1 MKERPIIMSGPMVRA
16 IIEGRKTQTR
26 RLVRINSPGLATAL
40 EAFPRWHVGREVPGA
55 IFPDD
60 ADSLLGIEIGT
71 PFQPG
76 DHLWVRETFCLRD
89 PEIHPERGWWY
100 AATDDVDEPR
110 WIPSI
115 HMPRAASRILLKITE
130 VRVQR
135 LQEISE
141 ADARAEGVEP
151 YCDETKDDGTGRPD
165 DHRAAFADLWN
176 GINAKSEPWD
186 SNPWVWTIS
195 FVRVP

>member
-1 MKERPIIMSGPMVRA
+1 MKERPIIMSGPEVRA
-16 IIEGRKTQTR
+16 LLAGTKTQTR

-40 EAFPRWHVGREVPGA
+40 EAFPRWHVGREVPGV

-100 AATDDVDEPR
+100 AATDDVDEPS

-130 VRVQR
+130 VRVQL

-141 ADARAEGVEP
+141 ADARAEGCRGVHEAVGQMVP
-151 YCDETKDDGTGRPD
+151 GPPLSAREDFERLWDSLNYR
-165 DHRAAFADLWN
+165 RA
-176 GINAKSEPWD
+176 PWD
-186 SNPWVWTIS
+186 SNPWVWAIS